1 MHSLPPWK
9 QPVEI
14 PCGVQP
20 KTKNRET
27 TGQGDGS
34 VDKRTYCESLS
45 PLEGERREPTLQ
57 SCPLVTM
64 HVPWYMHMS
73 PTHIHHTPT
82 HTPFSNSICSNFRLA
97 LFV

>member
-1 MHSLPPWK
+1 MHSLSPWK